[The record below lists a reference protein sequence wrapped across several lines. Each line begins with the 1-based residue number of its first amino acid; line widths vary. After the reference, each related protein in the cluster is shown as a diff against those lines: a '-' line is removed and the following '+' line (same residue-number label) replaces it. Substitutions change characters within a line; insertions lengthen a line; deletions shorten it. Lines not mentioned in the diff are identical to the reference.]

1 MYIFTHIL
9 FETEKS
15 TFHLWP
21 LDYYGWRG
29 FFSKSHVVVTEEDIM
44 VKEYKGGYS
53 NGSNS
58 GGGGGDSGNRDN
70 EVKILYGT
78 WDNLK
83 ANFKQIDFYQNS
95 IRENNNDKS
104 KVLRV
109 PLTCLIDYCGF
120 RFLCEYELPGK
131 MRNNDSQRK

>member
-1 MYIFTHIL
+1 MTWNVITYSDEDDEIQ
-9 FETEKS
+9 KS
-15 TFHLWP
+15 NER
-21 LDYYGWRG
+21 RG
-29 FFSKSHVVVTEEDIM
+29 NNNLNSQQINNIR
-44 VKEYKGGYS
+44 KEYKGGYS

-131 MRNNDSQRK
+131 MRNNESQRFDSKREIS